1 MDALTKINNAF
12 LILTNTRKYAT
23 YINDTIYYN
32 FSNNSILTD
41 LENSGINNSVS
52 TTEKNQ
58 NDINHFDFKKKEFLK
73 VFDILLSDIYEKV
86 CKQIGFNIER
96 IFYNEFN
103 CTSKDNTTTLEK
115 NKRKLTKT
123 LEKLKATNDKSP
135 IIKCCIYILKICL
148 SNINSQ
154 RLDEHYNQF
163 NGIYHENFNSYPD
176 IKNLKIKTCIKWFL
190 AEYYIY
196 NNSLIQYFLKKYTE
210 KSISGDNW
218 IDIEAE
224 LSNIIEK
231 VESSFG
237 IEQATLDRLEDELDV
252 FTLLLR
258 NYLIHEEN
266 IFKDKTKNNQVKKIP
281 DINKIA
287 SQITHLLSFNYTNT
301 FRLLYYPLE
310 KANVDFI
317 HGSLPE
323 NNLVLGVNETLNNI
337 DENSELICIYFKKY
351 FQRIFKK
358 TGAKY
363 ADWLNDKNGIN
374 FDTVYIYGHSLDITD
389 KEILSRVIN
398 DIHIDKIVIYYH
410 NKAHYR
416 QEISNLVKIL
426 DKNIFL
432 KYVAEHRIEFKEQS
446 S

>member
-163 NGIYHENFNSYPD
+163 N
-176 IKNLKIKTCIKWFL
+176 
-190 AEYYIY
+190 
-196 NNSLIQYFLKKYTE
+196 
-210 KSISGDNW
+210 
-218 IDIEAE
+218 
-224 LSNIIEK
+224 
-231 VESSFG
+231 
-237 IEQATLDRLEDELDV
+237 
-252 FTLLLR
+252 
-258 NYLIHEEN
+258 
-266 IFKDKTKNNQVKKIP
+266 
-281 DINKIA
+281 
-287 SQITHLLSFNYTNT
+287 
-301 FRLLYYPLE
+301 
-310 KANVDFI
+310 
-317 HGSLPE
+317 
-323 NNLVLGVNETLNNI
+323 
-337 DENSELICIYFKKY
+337 
-351 FQRIFKK
+351 
-358 TGAKY
+358 
-363 ADWLNDKNGIN
+363 
-374 FDTVYIYGHSLDITD
+374 
-389 KEILSRVIN
+389 
-398 DIHIDKIVIYYH
+398 
-410 NKAHYR
+410 
-416 QEISNLVKIL
+416 
-426 DKNIFL
+426 
-432 KYVAEHRIEFKEQS
+432 
-446 S
+446 

>member
-1 MDALTKINNAF
+1 MNIIIN
-12 LILTNTRKYAT
+12 L
-23 YINDTIYYN
+23 
-32 FSNNSILTD
+32 
-41 LENSGINNSVS
+41 
-52 TTEKNQ
+52 
-58 NDINHFDFKKKEFLK
+58 
-73 VFDILLSDIYEKV
+73 
-86 CKQIGFNIER
+86 
-96 IFYNEFN
+96 
-103 CTSKDNTTTLEK
+103 
-115 NKRKLTKT
+115 
-123 LEKLKATNDKSP
+123 
-135 IIKCCIYILKICL
+135 
-148 SNINSQ
+148 
-154 RLDEHYNQF
+154 
-163 NGIYHENFNSYPD
+163 
-176 IKNLKIKTCIKWFL
+176 
-190 AEYYIY
+190 
-196 NNSLIQYFLKKYTE
+196 
-210 KSISGDNW
+210 
-218 IDIEAE
+218 IEAE